1 MSPYRLVFGK
11 TFHLL
16 VELEHKAY
24 WAVKKFNFDLKA
36 VGEKRLLQLNEMDK
50 FRNVAYENAKIY
62 KERTKK
68 WHEKQILRCEFA
80 LGQQVLLFNS

>member
-24 WAVKKFNFDLKA
+24 WAIKKFNFDLKA

-50 FRNVAYENAKIY
+50 FRNDAYENAKIY

-80 LGQQVLLFNS
+80 PGQQVLLFNS